1 VLTDQVRRKRK
12 PGLADQLVE
21 MSEKAEQIK
30 ILVVDDHPLSRVGLK
45 YLLEEATDMTIVGE
59 AMNGQQAV
67 ASVEEHKPNVVL
79 MDVGM
84 PVMDGIQASK
94 AIREKFPQT
103 RIIMLTS
110 HDSEEDIFA
119 SLAAGASGYCL
130 KDINQHRLFSAIR
143 SVHAGDFWLD
153 TAIAGK
159 VVSAISSSRIAW
171 PSQGQN
177 QSGVAENLSQ
187 RELEVLNLLVEGL
200 SNQQIAD
207 RLVIGLETVKTHI
220 KHILDKLAVSDRTQA
235 AIKALRDGIV

>member
-1 VLTDQVRRKRK
+1 MQSPATDEPQ
-12 PGLADQLVE
+12 AIVE
-21 MSEKAEQIK
+21 RPLPIR
-30 ILVVDDHPLSRVGLK
+30 ILIVDDHPLSRIGLK
-45 YLLEEATDMTIVGE
+45 YLLEEANDMEIVGE
-59 AMNGQQAV
+59 AMNGEEAV
-67 ASVEEHKPNVVL
+67 SIIDHCNPNVIL

-84 PVMDGIQASK
+84 PVMDGIRAAK
-94 AIREKFPQT
+94 IILEKNANV
-103 RIIMLTS
+103 RVIMLTS

-130 KDINQHRLFSAIR
+130 KDVNQNRLFTAIR
-143 SVHAGDFWLD
+143 SVFAGDLWLD

-159 VVSAISSSRIAW
+159 VVSAIASSRLTWSA
-171 PSQGQN
+171 SHQGQPN
-177 QSGVAENLSQ
+177 SGDTLSH

-207 RLVIGLETVKTHI
+207 RLIIGLETVKTHI

>member
-1 VLTDQVRRKRK
+1 
-12 PGLADQLVE
+12 
-21 MSEKAEQIK
+21 MSGNGAQIK
-30 ILVVDDHPLSRVGLK
+30 ILVVDDHPLSRIGLR
-45 YLLEEATDMTIVGE
+45 YLLEEANDMTIVGE
-59 AMNGQQAV
+59 AMNGEQAV
-67 ASVEEHKPNVVL
+67 AGVEEYKPNVVL

-94 AIREKFPQT
+94 QIREKNPQT

-130 KDINQHRLFSAIR
+130 KDVNQDRLFTAIR
-143 SVHAGDFWLD
+143 AVHAGDLWLD

-159 VVSAISSSRIAW
+159 VVTAISSSRLTW
-171 PSQGQN
+171 PSGGQGQ
-177 QSGVAENLSQ
+177 SGQAETLSQ
-187 RELEVLNLLVEGL
+187 RELDVLNLLVEGL

-235 AIKALRDGIV
+235 AIKALQDGIV

>member
-1 VLTDQVRRKRK
+1 MQS
-12 PGLADQLVE
+12 PAQEEELAVVGRSSPIRI
-21 MSEKAEQIK
+21 MI
-30 ILVVDDHPLSRVGLK
+30 VDDHPLSRIGLK
-45 YLLEEATDMTIVGE
+45 YLLEEATDMVIVGE
-59 AMNGQQAV
+59 AMNGEEAV
-67 ASVEEHKPNVVL
+67 SIMAQCSPNVIL

-84 PVMDGIQASK
+84 PVMDGILAAK
-94 AIREKFPQT
+94 IILDKHPNV

-130 KDINQHRLFSAIR
+130 KDVNQNRLFTAIR
-143 SVHAGDFWLD
+143 SVFAGDLWLD

-159 VVSAISSSRIAW
+159 VVNAISSSRLSWSAGN
-171 PSQGQN
+171 QAAQN
-177 QSGVAENLSQ
+177 SGETLSH

-207 RLVIGLETVKTHI
+207 RLIIGLETVKTHI

>member
-1 VLTDQVRRKRK
+1 MI
-12 PGLADQLVE
+12 GG
-21 MSEKAEQIK
+21 SGQIRV
-30 ILVVDDHPLSRVGLK
+30 LVVDDHPLSRIGLK
-45 YLLEEATDMTIVGE
+45 YLLEEAADIIIVGE
-59 AMNGQQAV
+59 AMNGEEAV
-67 ASVEEHKPNVVL
+67 SSLKDCQPNVIL

-84 PVMDGIQASK
+84 PVMDGIQASR
-94 AIREKFPQT
+94 AIRDKDPQV

-110 HDSEEDIFA
+110 HESEEDIFA

-130 KDINQHRLFSAIR
+130 KDVDKARLLTAIR

-159 VVSAISSSRIAW
+159 VVSAISNSKLTWAGSG
-171 PSQGQN
+171 QGQT
-177 QSGVAENLSQ
+177 GVGDNLSQ

-207 RLVIGLETVKTHI
+207 RLSIGLETVKTHI

-235 AIKALRDGIV
+235 AIKALRSGIV